1 MLPAFLVL
9 FGMLAYGL
17 SNVCW
22 KPIIAEV
29 SMIYALLVRSILT
42 ILMMAGITLVYRF
55 LPTGILFKKLFFQH
69 ATDWVQSVLP
79 AIFSILLS
87 LLGLALFIYS
97 VKFTPVG
104 ISGLLICCSA
114 LISAFLAWLIRGEAV
129 PVFQII
135 AFILAISGVLL
146 LDDTHAYKE
155 TSVKGLSLALGGA
168 VCWGFANLGFK
179 KYIPALG
186 TLPFSMLQEIIVAIV
201 MLLLVAFRLKI
212 NQEKQMQMQLLPKP
226 IKLIFLV
233 SCCTVVGV
241 YCTNL
246 GMSRLPVI
254 FFSLLVLVQPITT
267 LAVARLWL
275 KEKLTFR
282 QQIGC
287 ILVISGLF
295 IGMIQP

>member
-9 FGMLAYGL
+9 FGILAYGL

-22 KPIIAEV
+22 KPIIAGC
-29 SMIYALLVRSILT
+29 SMITALLIRSIFT
-42 ILMMAGITLVYRF
+42 ILVMAGIAIACRF
-55 LPTGILFKKLFFQH
+55 LPSGILFKRMFFQH
-69 ATDWVQSVLP
+69 AADWKQSVLP
-79 AIFSILLS
+79 AVFSILLS
-87 LLGLALFIYS
+87 LLGLTLFIYS
-97 VKFTPVG
+97 VNFTPVG

-186 TLPFSMLQEIIVAIV
+186 TLPFSILQETIVTIV
-201 MLLLVAFRLKI
+201 MLLLAAMKLHHNR
-212 NQEKQMQMQLLPKP
+212 EKQKQLQLMPKP
-226 IKLIFLV
+226 FKLILLV
-233 SCCTVVGV
+233 SFCTVVGV

-254 FFSLLVLVQPITT
+254 FFSLLVLVQPVTT

-287 ILVISGLF
+287 ILVITGVF
-295 IGMIQP
+295 TGMIQP